1 MSVHD
6 DKFDKCF
13 SIDGE
18 TLREKCPNTEKYGV
32 SLLIQS
38 KFGKVQT
45 RRKSEFGLF

>member
-32 SLLIQS
+32 SLRIQS
-38 KFGKVQT
+38 KCWKVQT
-45 RRKSEFGLF
+45 RKKSEFGLF

>member
-32 SLLIQS
+32 SLQS